1 MRTIVGSTS
10 RSLGP
15 AANAHSSRRRR
26 GRYPAVD
33 PIEIAVC
40 RPLLSLVVLASLVA
54 GCNKPEPAGPQGSAT
69 GATASARKAAPTTP
83 HERREY
89 TDMPSG
95 SQTYSHTTDQAIAA
109 EALRGGPR
117 GEARIFESP
126 EEMAE
131 LARGRSPKTMNAQ
144 FRYYLAGVS
153 MVPPQGEC
161 KKPLL
166 ALRLA
171 VENLHGAPTAAI
183 YGEFTFTQVVG
194 GDGSSLTET
203 VAVPYHADIIGPF
216 SNKQGGIV
224 YVTAYLGQSDVRD
237 EERWSQIAAVNPQR
251 LKVWFRPEA
260 FYYADNTQYGV
271 RTGKTAAQREVLTC
285 GGSEGAAAALK

>member
-1 MRTIVGSTS
+1 
-10 RSLGP
+10 
-15 AANAHSSRRRR
+15 
-26 GRYPAVD
+26 VD
-33 PIEIAVC
+33 PFRLALR
-40 RPLLSLVVLASLVA
+40 RPYLSLVLLASLVA
-54 GCNKPEPAGPQGSAT
+54 GCNKQEPAAPKSGS
-69 GATASARKAAPTTP
+69 TAAAPSARRAAAATS

-89 TDMPSG
+89 TDMPAG
-95 SQTYSHTTDQAIAA
+95 AQTYSHTTDQAIAA

-117 GEARIFESP
+117 GEPRIFESP
-126 EEMAE
+126 EEMGE

-153 MVPPQGEC
+153 MVPPQGAC
-161 KKPLL
+161 RKPLL
-166 ALRLA
+166 ALQLA

-183 YGEFTFTQVVG
+183 YGEFTFSQVVG

-224 YVTAYLGQSDVRD
+224 YVTAYLNQTDAND
-237 EERWSQIAAVNPQR
+237 ESRWSQIAAVNPQR

-260 FYYADNTQYGV
+260 FYYADNTQYGL
-271 RTGKTAAQREVLTC
+271 RTGKIAAQREVLTC
-285 GGSEGAAAALK
+285 GGTEGAVAALK